1 MIVCMADA
9 KIYTKTGDQGMT
21 SLWSGKR
28 IKKSH
33 PRLHVYGTTDELNSH
48 LGLIQS
54 MIANDTKLK
63 SLGQMLE
70 KVQNSLFL
78 MGSYISCDEEK
89 WLAKLPPLS
98 EKLVQ
103 ELELAIDSMQSDLP
117 PLKEFIL
124 PNGHPAASQLHIARC
139 ICRRAE
145 RDFIDCKD
153 EIFENATI
161 EMYLNRLSDYLFVAA
176 RWVNQQKGI
185 ADIPWKK

>member
-1 MIVCMADA
+1 MIVSMANG

-54 MIANDTKLK
+54 TIKPEPKLT
-63 SLGQMLE
+63 SLSHMLE

-89 WLAKLPPLS
+89 WLTKLPPLS
-98 EKLVQ
+98 HQLIE
-103 ELELAIDSMQSDLP
+103 ELEAAIDTMQKDLP

-145 RDFIDCKD
+145 RDFIECKD

-185 ADIPWKK
+185 SDVTWKK